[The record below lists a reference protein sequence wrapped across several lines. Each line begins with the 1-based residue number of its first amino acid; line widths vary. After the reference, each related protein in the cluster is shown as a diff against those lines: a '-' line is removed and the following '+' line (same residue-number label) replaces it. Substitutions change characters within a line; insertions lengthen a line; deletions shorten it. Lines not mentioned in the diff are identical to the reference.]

1 MVGHPACGVDLT
13 REHRRQAV
21 LPLSSSFSGA
31 VLTGGASRRMGR
43 DKALLRI
50 SGRALAVV
58 VADAIVAAGADRVV
72 AIGGDRAALVAEG
85 LTVVPDR
92 YPGQGP
98 LGGILTALGHF
109 EDSTQP
115 VVVLACDLPAADPR
129 NVAAV
134 VQALGDLDGPAVAVP
149 VVDGRRQWMH
159 ASWTPATA
167 PLLSAAFMDGERATW
182 RAAEVLVDTGLRI
195 LEVDGPAPDGFR
207 DVDQPS
213 DLLSDQSADGIS
225 EDPGDLETGR

>member
-1 MVGHPACGVDLT
+1 
-13 REHRRQAV
+13 
-21 LPLSSSFSGA
+21 
-31 VLTGGASRRMGR
+31 MGR

-50 SGRALAVV
+50 SGRPLAGV

-72 AIGGDRAALVAEG
+72 AMGGDRTALAAEG
-85 LTVVPDR
+85 LTVITDR
-92 YPGQGP
+92 YPGEGP
-98 LGGILTALGHF
+98 LGGILTALGYF

-115 VVVLACDLPAADPR
+115 VVVLACDLPTADPK

-134 VQALGDLDGPAVAVP
+134 VEALGDFDGPAVAVP

-182 RAAEVLVDTGLRI
+182 RAAEVLVDSGLRI
-195 LEVDGPAPDGFR
+195 LEVDGPVPTGFG

-213 DLLSDQSADGIS
+213 DLSPNQSAAEIS
-225 EDPGDLETGR
+225 EDPADLETGR

>member
-1 MVGHPACGVDLT
+1 LP
-13 REHRRQAV
+13 V
-21 LPLSSSFSGA
+21 LGSFFGA
-31 VLTGGASRRMGR
+31 VLTGGTSRRMGR

-58 VADAIVAAGADRVV
+58 VADAMVAAGADRVV
-72 AIGGDRAALVAEG
+72 AMGGDRTALAAEG
-85 LTVVPDR
+85 LTVVDDR
-92 YPGQGP
+92 YPGEGP
-98 LGGILTALGHF
+98 LGGILTALDYF
-109 EDSTQP
+109 QDSTQP
-115 VVVLACDLPAADPR
+115 VVVLACDLPTADPR

-134 VQALGDLDGPAVAVP
+134 VEALGDLDGPAVAVP

-182 RAAEVLVDTGLRI
+182 RAAEDSVDSGLQI
-195 LEVDGPAPDGFR
+195 LEVDGPSPTGFC

-213 DLLSDQSADGIS
+213 DLPPD
-225 EDPGDLETGR
+225 